1 MKNYEDKR
9 ADTENAEEVSAA
21 DHSKISEFAQKIKDS
36 EVLKPEVMKDMFFGS
51 KINDK
56 QFAPE
61 EDYDVENDP
70 DESNFIFSKSKR
82 QRITADPAND
92 KIIFS
97 IEYMLTPDQV
107 TEGYMLFYNEFVKR
121 SNVKLTVILSLIA
134 VVLLFSIIV
143 SPKGYVNYLLLLMIA
158 AALAM
163 RWISSLSA
171 KKYALMSADDVKND
185 SYKLDF
191 YNSRILIQA
200 SELAGDK
207 IYNYPPVMI
216 RFEDIDLKVLDYEDL
231 YVLIFKKDYIY
242 TIPKDSMNEEQNKVF
257 KSRLENILGDDYL
270 QFYSPDRAAHRKAE
284 KFKTIINEK
293 FRSDKKV

>member
-56 QFAPE
+56 QFVPE

-70 DESNFIFSKSKR
+70 DESNFIFSKSKK

-121 SNVKLTVILSLIA
+121 SNVKLTLILALIA
-134 VVLLFSIIV
+134 VMLLFSIIL

-242 TIPKDSMNEEQNKVF
+242 TIPKDSMNEEQNEVF

-270 QFYSPDRAAHRKAE
+270 QFYSRDRAVHKKAE

-293 FRSDKKV
+293 LRSDKKV